1 MQKDFYQKKEYTEHL
16 IKNELSE
23 EISIEI
29 TKLKLFGAHGL
40 YVDET
45 LLENEFELNI
55 ILTYYPSSEIT
66 SIDQTLDYVKALQI
80 VEEEFSQPSK
90 LLEPLAMRIAVKL
103 KEAFPSITRQEIHI
117 VKLHAPIVSFR
128 GEVGVRYKKEY

>member
-1 MQKDFYQKKEYTEHL
+1 MK
-16 IKNELSE
+16 E

-40 YVDET
+40 YMEET

-55 ILTYYPSSEIT
+55 ILTCHPPAEIT
-66 SIDQTLDYVKALQI
+66 KLDQTPDYSRAIQLIKL
-80 VEEEFSQPSK
+80 EFEKPSK
-90 LLEPLAMRIAVKL
+90 LLETLAMRIAGKL
-103 KEAFPSITRQEIHI
+103 KETFPSIISQEVQII
-117 VKLHAPIVSFR
+117 KLHAPIASFR

>member
-1 MQKDFYQKKEYTEHL
+1 M
-16 IKNELSE
+16 NE

-40 YVDET
+40 YVEET
-45 LLENEFELNI
+45 FLENEFELNI
-55 ILTYYPSSEIT
+55 ILTCHPPAEIT
-66 SIDQTLDYVKALQI
+66 RLDQTLDYVKALEI
-80 VEEEFSQPSK
+80 VKEEFSHPSK

-103 KEAFPSITRQEIHI
+103 KEVFPSVIKQEIHI
-117 VKLHAPIVSFR
+117 VKLHAPVVSFR